1 MRSGFAYFST
11 MKTKY
16 ITCAG
21 IKKSDRKPSEHGMK
35 TTGKLG
41 TGALTYYAGRA
52 AAGKP
57 IYCTIPE

>member
-1 MRSGFAYFST
+1 

-41 TGALTYYAGRA
+41 TGALTYYAGRN